1 MQSMRGNEFFCGKF
15 STDSSAG
22 NFFAGYIC
30 KSPGIK
36 TPMKNEHIGSL
47 RISRYNRGEIIIV
60 SQSAYHARE
69 FCAASVFR

>member
-30 KSPGIK
+30 KNPGIK
-36 TPMKNEHIGSL
+36 TPMKTS
-47 RISRYNRGEIIIV
+47 ISALFV
-60 SQSAYHARE
+60 S
-69 FCAASVFR
+69 FDTAAEKL